1 MWIFFSL
8 TWSDQVTP
16 WKSIYDRDPQNH
28 IWMNHLDLDTPSR
41 IWLKLFMT
49 WTHQVTSE
57 IMNYGLHNH
66 MWDPPSQD
74 FKKIF
79 DRGPKNHIW
88 MIFDGF
94 DPPSHTFEKYLW
106 QGPQKIRSEW
116 IFNDLGPTKPHR
128 TETMYD
134 LDPPSHIWNNELRP
148 PQSYVRPTKSHPF
161 KKSLTG
167 AQKSYLN
174 VF

>member
-57 IMNYGLHNH
+57 IMNYSLHNH
-66 MWDPPSQD
+66 MWNPPSHTSKAYFLQ
-74 FKKIF
+74 
-79 DRGPKNHIW
+79 GPQESYLNELQIVYD
-88 MIFDGF
+88 M
-94 DPPSHTFEKYLW
+94 DPPSHIWKKLFMTW
-106 QGPQKIRSEW
+106 THQVTSE
-116 IFNDLGPTKPHR
+116 IIHYHL
-128 TETMYD
+128 ETWYVKKSD
-134 LDPPSHIWNNELRP
+134 LDPPSHMWIRLFDLDP
-148 PQSYVRPTKSHPF
+148 PSCT
-161 KKSLTG
+161 
-167 AQKSYLN
+167 
-174 VF
+174 